1 MAQGK
6 VYRFERR
13 PARQGSMTQGN
24 VYRFEQVATVFY
36 IGMGRFRGWNTFLLE
51 QLLIDLAWHSSRLEG
66 NRKSL
71 LDTKAL
77 FERGRSAGDDEDA
90 LMLLNHK
97 DAIEFVVDEVP
108 HYGIRDVVVRNIQSL
123 LMNGLLRNPDA
134 LGNP

>member
-51 QLLIDLAWHSSRLEG
+51 QLLIDLAWHSFLDGRVGEG
-66 NRKSL
+66 GEPAIRSL
-71 LDTKAL
+71 AQNDFVRHRVAPCI
-77 FERGRSAGDDEDA
+77 RG
-90 LMLLNHK
+90 
-97 DAIEFVVDEVP
+97 
-108 HYGIRDVVVRNIQSL
+108 
-123 LMNGLLRNPDA
+123 LR
-134 LGNP
+134 

>member
-1 MAQGK
+1 
-6 VYRFERR
+6 
-13 PARQGSMTQGN
+13 MTQGN

-90 LMLLNHK
+90 LMCKTACKTFQISGVISVQKLPPW
-97 DAIEFVVDEVP
+97 VV
-108 HYGIRDVVVRNIQSL
+108 
-123 LMNGLLRNPDA
+123 
-134 LGNP
+134 